1 MLGMSA
7 VDYKENK
14 KYASRISDLDIRQ
27 SLFETSACVIIALV
41 VIVTVIK
48 II

>member
-7 VDYKENK
+7 INYKENK
-14 KYASRISDLDIRQ
+14 KYATRISDLIVRQ